1 MRNNIFILGFVS
13 ILAFTSC
20 EEVIEIDTN
29 EQEPAVVIEATITDR
44 TERQTINLSQTVPF
58 NQSFQTVPLRNAT
71 VTVTET
77 GGPTLTFT
85 EDQPGVYRSTTFRG
99 SYGKTYNLRVTVN
112 GATYTAISKM
122 PNKVPLDS
130 LSVSEVTFFGE
141 TRKYVK
147 VHYQDP
153 AQETNAYNYVIS
165 INGKKINS
173 FYVDN
178 DRFNNGNYINNTIFT
193 DDPEIV
199 SGDEIMIDFQNIT
212 PEIYRYFFAITQI
225 GGNGGPPVAPSN
237 PDTNLSNGALG
248 YFSTHTSDKMV
259 RRVR

>member
-1 MRNNIFILGFVS
+1 MRNNIFILVFLS
-13 ILAFTSC
+13 ILALTSC
-20 EEVIEIDTN
+20 EEVIEIDTK
-29 EQEPAVVIEATITDR
+29 EQEPAVVIEAAITDR
-44 TERQTINLSQTVPF
+44 TERQTIYLSQTVPF
-58 NQSFQTVPLRNAT
+58 NQSFQTVPIRNAT
-71 VTVTET
+71 VRVTET

-85 EDQPGVYRSTTFRG
+85 EDQPGVYRSIIFKG
-99 SYGKTYNLRVTVN
+99 GYGKTYNLSVTVN
-112 GATYTAISKM
+112 GKTYTATSKM
-122 PNKVPLDS
+122 PNKVTLDS

-153 AQETNAYNYVIS
+153 AQEVNAYNYVIS
-165 INGKKINS
+165 INSKKINN
-173 FYVDN
+173 FYVDS
-178 DRFNNGNYINNTIFT
+178 DRFNNGNYIENTIFT

-225 GGNGGPPVAPSN
+225 GGNGGPPVSPAN

-248 YFSTHTSDKMV
+248 YFSTHTSDKIV
-259 RRVR
+259 FRVR

>member
-1 MRNNIFILGFVS
+1 MRNNIFILGFLS
-13 ILAFTSC
+13 ILALTSC
-20 EEVIEIDTN
+20 EEVIEIETKQ
-29 EQEPAVVIEATITDR
+29 QEPVVVIEATITDR
-44 TERQTINLSQTVPF
+44 TERQTVYLSQTVAF
-58 NQSFQTVPLRNAT
+58 NESFRTIPVRNAT
-71 VTVTET
+71 VTVTEV

-85 EDQPGVYRSTTFRG
+85 EDQPGVYRSIVFKG
-99 SYGKTYNLRVTVN
+99 GYGKTYNLSVSVN
-112 GATYTAISKM
+112 GKTYTATSKM
-122 PNKVPLDS
+122 PNKVSLDS

-147 VHYQDP
+147 AHYQDP
-153 AQETNAYNYVIS
+153 ANEVNAYRYILT
-165 INGKKINS
+165 INGETLKN
-173 FYVDN
+173 FFVDS
-178 DRFNNGNYINNTIFT
+178 DRFNNGNYVDNTIFN
-193 DDPEIV
+193 DEPEIK